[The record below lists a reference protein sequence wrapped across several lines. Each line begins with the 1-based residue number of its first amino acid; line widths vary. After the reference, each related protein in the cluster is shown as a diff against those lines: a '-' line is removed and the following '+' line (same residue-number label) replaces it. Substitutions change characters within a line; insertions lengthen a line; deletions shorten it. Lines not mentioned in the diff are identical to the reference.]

1 MEAIGDGR
9 DQNPGI
15 MFVIKWNLSETDI
28 IKRNKSCISLENNI
42 MEEWERESALGV
54 IEQIKKSINDN
65 NRLLE
70 CWKQYLKSLDKN
82 SLENMKTLDKEFM
95 YNILAAL

>member
-1 MEAIGDGR
+1 M
-9 DQNPGI
+9 
-15 MFVIKWNLSETDI
+15 K
-28 IKRNKSCISLENNI
+28 
-42 MEEWERESALGV
+42 EWERESALGV
-54 IEQIKKSINDN
+54 IGQIKKSINDN

-70 CWKQYLKSLDKN
+70 YWKQYLKSLDKN